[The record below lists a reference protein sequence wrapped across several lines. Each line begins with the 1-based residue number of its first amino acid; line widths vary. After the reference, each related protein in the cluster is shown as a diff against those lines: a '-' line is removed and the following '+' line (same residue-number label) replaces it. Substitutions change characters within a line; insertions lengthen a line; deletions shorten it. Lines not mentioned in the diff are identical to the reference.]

1 MYAHASLHHQSVISQ
16 PKFYTMKKISFILV
30 PIAFAMVL
38 IFSSCAGNPQDQGDM
53 QKPVTQ
59 SEAVNNQAESEDE
72 ENEGSGMESNKGAT
86 TAGNVQD
93 AKALNL
99 AEMQEAFKGET
110 TASAKYAAY
119 STKAEAEGYHEI
131 ALLFAAASTSEKTHA
146 NNHKAVLE
154 DAGQP
159 IPVITPVYTVKST
172 KENLNDAITGETYEI
187 TTMYPKF
194 ITDANAVGNKLSL
207 LSLNYAYKTEQK
219 HKVYYEKALAAL
231 ENNNVK
237 SLPSIYYVCTTCG
250 NTYETTAPKRC
261 GISMTSSE
269 KFVRITTIN
278 S

>member
-1 MYAHASLHHQSVISQ
+1 MYADASLHHQSAYIQS
-16 PKFYTMKKISFILV
+16 KYYKMKKVSFML
-30 PIAFAMVL
+30 AFAALTFMAL
-38 IFSSCAGNPQDQGDM
+38 FSSCAGNPQDQGDM
-53 QKPVTQ
+53 QKPLTQ
-59 SEAVNNQAESEDE
+59 SEVIINDEATENEESESSE
-72 ENEGSGMESNKGAT
+72 MESRQGVAA
-86 TAGNVQD
+86 AGNLQD
-93 AKALNL
+93 AVALNYT
-99 AEMQEAFKGET
+99 EMQEAFTGET

-119 STKAEAEGYHEI
+119 STKAEAEGFHEV

-154 DAGQP
+154 DAGQT
-159 IPVITPVYTVKST
+159 IPVVTPAFTVKST
-172 KENLNDAITGETYEI
+172 KENLMDAITGESYEI

-219 HKVYYEKALAAL
+219 HKVYYEKALAAM
-231 ENNNVK
+231 ETNTVK
-237 SLPSIYYVCTTCG
+237 SLPTVYYVCTTCG

-269 KFVRITTIN
+269 KFVRITTIQ

>member
-1 MYAHASLHHQSVISQ
+1 
-16 PKFYTMKKISFILV
+16 MKTISFIL
-30 PIAFAMVL
+30 AFATLTIMAL
-38 IFSSCAGNPQDQGDM
+38 FSSCAGNPQDQGGM
-53 QKPVTQ
+53 QKPLTQ
-59 SEAVNNQAESEDE
+59 SEAINDGEDT
-72 ENEGSGMESNKGAT
+72 ENEDSDMESRQGVA
-86 TAGNVQD
+86 TAGSMQD
-93 AKALNL
+93 AVALNY
-99 AEMQEAFKGET
+99 AEMQEAFTGET

-154 DAGQP
+154 DAGQT
-159 IPVITPVYTVKST
+159 IPVVTPTFTVKST
-172 KENLNDAITGETYEI
+172 KENLMDAVTGESYEI

-219 HKVYYEKALAAL
+219 HKIYYEKALAAL
-231 ENNNVK
+231 ETNTVK
-237 SLPSIYYVCTTCG
+237 SLPSVYYVCTTCG